1 MKLLKIIMFLDENT
15 FILINI
21 KINKKIL
28 KKKKPCSVVSIST
41 PRSKKMESFEMD
53 TQRRVASRQYCSKTR
68 LLI

>member
-1 MKLLKIIMFLDENT
+1 MKLLKIIMFLDENI

-28 KKKKPCSVVSIST
+28 KKKKPCSVSIST

-53 TQRRVASRQYCSKTR
+53 TQRKVASRQYGSKTR

>member
-1 MKLLKIIMFLDENT
+1 MKLLKIIMFLDENI

-28 KKKKPCSVVSIST
+28 KKKRCSVVSIST

-53 TQRRVASRQYCSKTR
+53 TQRKVASRQYGSKTR